1 MKQVTKDMN
10 IREMVLM
17 DEGIAEILMNAGMHC
32 LGCMM
37 SHFENLEQAC
47 AVHGIDAD
55 ALVDQ
60 INEYLRQR
68 VRHDCAQTLFRSAS
82 CGMWVGLVALWHMGS

>member
-1 MKQVTKDMN
+1 MKLVTKDMN

-17 DEGIAEILMNAGMHC
+17 DEGIAQILMSAGMHC

-55 ALVDQ
+55 ALVDE
-60 INEYLRQR
+60 INEYLETQ
-68 VRHDCAQTLFRSAS
+68 
-82 CGMWVGLVALWHMGS
+82 GE

>member
-1 MKQVTKDMN
+1 MEVTKEMN
-10 IREMVLM
+10 IREMVMM
-17 DEGIAEILMNAGMHC
+17 DEGIADILVGAGMHC

-60 INEYLRQR
+60 INEYLENK
-68 VRHDCAQTLFRSAS
+68 
-82 CGMWVGLVALWHMGS
+82 

>member
-1 MKQVTKDMN
+1 MKEVTKDMN
-10 IREMVLM
+10 IREMVMM
-17 DEGIAEILMNAGMHC
+17 DEGIAQILMGAGMHC

-55 ALVDQ
+55 ALVTE
-60 INEYLRQR
+60 INEYLE
-68 VRHDCAQTLFRSAS
+68 AKGA
-82 CGMWVGLVALWHMGS
+82 

>member
-37 SHFENLEQAC
+37 SDFENLEQAC

-60 INEYLRQR
+60 INEYLE
-68 VRHDCAQTLFRSAS
+68 AQ
-82 CGMWVGLVALWHMGS
+82 GE

>member
-10 IREMVLM
+10 IREMVMM
-17 DEGIAEILMNAGMHC
+17 DEGIAEILMGAGMHC

-55 ALVDQ
+55 ALVAE
-60 INEYLRQR
+60 INEYLE
-68 VRHDCAQTLFRSAS
+68 AQGA
-82 CGMWVGLVALWHMGS
+82 

>member
-1 MKQVTKDMN
+1 MKQVSKGMN
-10 IREMVLM
+10 IREMVMM
-17 DEGIAEILMNAGMHC
+17 DEGIAELLMGAGMHC

-60 INEYLRQR
+60 INEYLE
-68 VRHDCAQTLFRSAS
+68 AQ
-82 CGMWVGLVALWHMGS
+82 GE

>member
-1 MKQVTKDMN
+1 MKEVTKDMN
-10 IREMVLM
+10 IREMVMM

-55 ALVDQ
+55 ALVNE
-60 INEYLRQR
+60 INEYL
-68 VRHDCAQTLFRSAS
+68 DAKDE
-82 CGMWVGLVALWHMGS
+82 

>member
-10 IREMVLM
+10 IREMVMM
-17 DEGIAEILMNAGMHC
+17 DEGIAEILMGAGMHC

-55 ALVDQ
+55 ALVTE
-60 INEYLRQR
+60 INEYLEGQG
-68 VRHDCAQTLFRSAS
+68 A
-82 CGMWVGLVALWHMGS
+82 